1 MLVRNYYILLIYAY
15 FNIYNYKDIAHKY
28 FLLTLYILIYD
39 VVYFF
44 FRITSP
50 LLLLTVVASLWI
62 CYKLSQRHAK
72 QELMIL
78 NMKLTLAQ
86 VYSLVGVCSL
96 PVFYLV
102 GAHAAVFWV
111 LGK

>member
-1 MLVRNYYILLIYAY
+1 MHKYNFINYFNLILIWLYATKLLIS
-15 FNIYNYKDIAHKY
+15 
-28 FLLTLYILIYD
+28 
-39 VVYFF
+39 

-50 LLLLTVVASLWI
+50 LLLLTVVVSLGI
-62 CYKLSQRHAK
+62 CYKLSQRHSR

-78 NMKLTLAQ
+78 NHRLTLAQ
-86 VYSLVGVCSL
+86 VYSLVGICSL

-111 LGK
+111 LGR